1 MILRRDRK
9 LPSPPEPAQSGMTL
23 IEMLVVLTIIGVT
36 ASLALLSIGVGG
48 GASGQNE
55 AKRLESRLQLAADQ
69 SMLRDEVLAVN
80 LTQRSYNFVQWDE
93 AMRKWVPTKVALL
106 EEVHELPSGITLA
119 SANGSAA
126 TDNGSAATD
135 NGSAATDNG
144 SAATDNGSAIV
155 PLDVNAAAAPLEF
168 TLDAGRS
175 RWTIGFDGLTAKA
188 RNSLAKS
195 P

>member
-135 NGSAATDNG
+135 NGSA
-144 SAATDNGSAIV
+144 IV

>member
-126 TDNGSAATD
+126 TDNGSA
-135 NGSAATDNG
+135 
-144 SAATDNGSAIV
+144 IV

-175 RWTIGFDGLTAKA
+175 RWTISFDGLTAKA

>member
-1 MILRRDRK
+1 MILPRYRK
-9 LPSPPEPAQSGMTL
+9 SPSPPEPAQSGMTL

-36 ASLALLSIGVGG
+36 ASLALLSIGLGG

-80 LTQRSYNFVQWDE
+80 LTQHSYNFVQWDE
-93 AMRKWVPTKVALL
+93 ATHKWVPTKVALL
-106 EEVHELPSGITLA
+106 EEAHELPSGITLA
-119 SANGSAA
+119 STNRSA
-126 TDNGSAATD
+126 TSDSGT
-135 NGSAATDNG
+135 
-144 SAATDNGSAIV
+144 AIV
-155 PLDVNAAAAPLEF
+155 PLDVNAAVAPLEF

-188 RNSLAKS
+188 RSSLAKS

>member
-135 NGSAATDNG
+135 IG

>member
-93 AMRKWVPTKVALL
+93 ATHKWVPTKVALL

-119 SANGSAA
+119 SA
-126 TDNGSAATD
+126 